1 MQLRCLVVAG
11 CAGVWEPAAPACGLR
26 LRRASCEPRGRGAR
40 LAAFQAF
47 QAFQA
52 FRLAAVLP
60 SCASSDGHSSLQ
72 LHHLVVARLRRR
84 VAAGC
89 AGV

>member
-40 LAAFQAF
+40 LDAFQAF

-52 FRLAAVLP
+52 FLACRLPTVLP
-60 SCASSDGHSSLQ
+60 SCASSDGHSTLQ
-72 LHHLVVARLRRR
+72 LHHLVVARLLSLIHI
-84 VAAGC
+84 
-89 AGV
+89 

>member
-26 LRRASCEPRGRGAR
+26 LRRASCAPRGREAR

-52 FRLAAVLP
+52 FRLPAVLP
-60 SCASSDGHSSLQ
+60 SCASSDGHFSLQ
-72 LHHLVVARLRRR
+72 LHYLVVARLRRR
-84 VAAGC
+84 VAAG
-89 AGV
+89 V